1 MTFKIDTAALAA
13 GLAHMPLTS
22 LGLAHMPLTSLGLAH
37 MPLTSLGLAQPLTS
51 LGLAQPPSVTASFK
65 CRQPQLQLA
74 ALEMLLVHNACV
86 RELLAATVNV
96 H

>member
-13 GLAHMPLTS
+13 GLAHMPL
-22 LGLAHMPLTSLGLAH
+22 M
-37 MPLTSLGLAQPLTS
+37 S

>member
-13 GLAHMPLTS
+13 
-22 LGLAHMPLTSLGLAH
+22 GLAHMPLTSLGLAH

-65 CRQPQLQLA
+65 CRQPQLQRWRCCSFI
-74 ALEMLLVHNACV
+74 MHV
-86 RELLAATVNV
+86 
-96 H
+96 